1 MDAATSRKLLRS
13 VLLVFLV
20 LFVGTLLTIAAV
32 ITLEGPRRS
41 RIDAL
46 LLTALA
52 LAFAALIILGSLFAF
67 SRRRGRIAA
76 VCGVVSA
83 LAMLGLALVLIWGR
97 PPYPLSEVYG
107 CWCASAATWAAA
119 AGAAALL
126 AVARLPANLRFVQ
139 YLARGAVPA
148 LALGISAAI
157 SDEYRYLPSPFRA
170 RGSETFRIV
179 IVGSILTGC
188 LLLSVP
194 LLHWFNALRERAA
207 VTTALRLWLRC
218 PRCGREQELAAGGAT
233 CAQCRLRLR
242 IEIEEERCPACGYLL
257 YRLVSANCPECGTP
271 IPAYTAADARAPG
284 GP

>member
-32 ITLEGPRRS
+32 IGLEGPRGS
-41 RIDAL
+41 RIEEL

-76 VCGVVSA
+76 VCGVVLA
-83 LAMLGLALVLIWGR
+83 PAMLGLALVLIWGR
-97 PPYPLSEVYG
+97 PPYPVSEVYEG
-107 CWCASAATWAAA
+107 WCALAATWAAA

-170 RGSETFRIV
+170 HGIETFL

-233 CAQCRLRLR
+233 CVQCRLRLR

-257 YRLVSANCPECGTP
+257 YRLASSNCPECGAP